1 MAEDDS
7 IVRPTDISREK
18 ARTDKFSRGAEDK
31 TAGGMTVPA
40 TPPHQGQPNDG
51 RSVAGERRI
60 ESPPVRMET
69 GDGQARGRN
78 WNDRG
83 GPEKS
88 SGQPTAPKGKA
99 YAPGT
104 HETAGK

>member
-1 MAEDDS
+1 MQDEDAS
-7 IVRPTDISREK
+7 VISTEQIAKERT
-18 ARTDKFSRGAEDK
+18 RTDKWSRGAEDK
-31 TAGGMTVPA
+31 TADGMTLP
-40 TPPHQGQPNDG
+40 TPI
-51 RSVAGERRI
+51 VGEAPVKT
-60 ESPPVRMET
+60 PPVRMET
-69 GDGQARGRN
+69 GDDGQARARD
-78 WNDRG
+78 WNSRG